1 MVFSLSSPAGLSLD
15 GTEVGMAFMRNGE
28 SVEFNEKY
36 LEPVFKAQRVPLY
49 YADHPMFAAAAR
61 SDICEKA
68 AVGVGS

>member
-1 MVFSLSSPAGLSLD
+1 
-15 GTEVGMAFMRNGE
+15 MAFMRNGE